1 MAVSNPIVD
10 RIRIIPRPND
20 FLDRNVGSSGEVFY
34 SKESNTLRVYGGDA
48 RGGYEIVTEN
58 NLKRNVANQEI
69 ATVKYSVVVNNPGA
83 GNVYVIDDVDAPTL
97 NFVVGYTYVFDQS
110 DSSNEFYPNEVGTTA
125 NPHPINFSSDDEEG
139 SNGAGTSYNSG
150 VIYILDGEEVT
161 QDEYNSNS
169 KFTRAIQRSVQI
181 TITNS
186 TPTTLYYYC
195 ANNTGMGGSIAVG
208 MPGSGSTPST
218 PGGASVDVSDA
229 APSEP
234 EQGNI
239 WFNSQT
245 GQLFVYITDADS
257 SQWVQP
263 SVPTTSAF
271 NAVTVEDSS
280 ELQASTNTTLNF
292 AGGAGISVSSN
303 TDTNT
308 VTIAVDG
315 QLGVDLTA
323 FSVGPDAAASGS
335 GALGYNNT
343 TGVFTYTPPDLTSY
357 LTTISGLNISLLNND
372 SNYLTSYTET
382 QTLDDVTT
390 LGATT
395 TNDIS
400 VGNISAVD
408 ITASGDIT
416 ATGSVTSGGVGTPT
430 ISSASD
436 IILDAADA
444 VRVTSGVFRLPSFTT
459 AERDAL
465 TPVNGDMIFNSTTG
479 VPQIYASGAGGW
491 NNAI

>member
-34 SKESNTLRVYGGDA
+34 SKESNTLRLYGGDA

-69 ATVKYSVVVNNPGA
+69 ATVKYAVTVNNPGS
-83 GNVYVIDDVDAPTL
+83 GNVYVVDGTDAPTL
-97 NFVVGYTYVFDQS
+97 SFVIGYTYVFDQS
-110 DSSNEFYPNEVGTTA
+110 DSTNEFYPNAEGTTA
-125 NPHPINFSSDDEEG
+125 NPHPINFSSDDSEG
-139 SNGAGTSYNSG
+139 ANGSGTSYNTG
-150 VIYILDGEEVT
+150 VIYILDGDEVT
-161 QDEYNSNS
+161 QAEYNGS
-169 KFTRAIQRSVQI
+169 KFNRATQRSIQV

-195 ANNTGMGGSIAVG
+195 TNHAGMGNSITVG
-208 MPGSGSTPST
+208 MPGSGGGEVTPPSS
-218 PGGASVDVSDA
+218 GGASVDVSDA

-239 WFNSQT
+239 WFNSNT

-263 SVPTTSAF
+263 AAPTTTAF
-271 NAVTVEDSS
+271 SSVTIDDSS

-292 AGGAGISVSSN
+292 TGGSGINITSN

-308 VTIAVDG
+308 LTIEVDG

-323 FSVGPDAAASGS
+323 FSVGPDASASGS

-343 TGVFTYTPPDLTSY
+343 TGVFTYTPPDLTPY
-357 LTTISGLNISLLNND
+357 LTSISGLNNSLLTND
-372 SNYLTSYTET
+372 AGFITGYTET

-395 TNDIS
+395 SNNITVGDI
-400 VGNISAVD
+400 NAAD
-408 ITASGDIT
+408 ITASGSI
-416 ATGSVTSGGVGTPT
+416 TSGGVGTPT
-430 ISSASD
+430 LTSASN
-436 IILDAADA
+436 IFLDAADA
-444 VRVTSGVFRLPSFTT
+444 VVVQNGTFRFPSFTT
-459 AERDAL
+459 TERNSL
-465 TPVNGDMIFNSTTG
+465 TPTNGDVIYNTTDNKFQG
-479 VPQIYASGAGGW
+479 YENGAW
-491 NNAI
+491 ANLI